1 MTAVRRLPLTPRAL
15 MLVPL
20 LAVLADQ
27 ARVTLACAP
36 GGQSCLE
43 TAGQGSLGAAGVV
56 VLVLYALGVA
66 VGVGRLL
73 LRQQRLLPRWL
84 IGAAGVAAVCGGQAL
99 LAGTIG
105 DPGALGGGWLE
116 LLAMCAVAGGVIALA
131 LRLAPAIV
139 RSLRPGAPRL
149 RPIAVFAVAAPT
161 PVGRRVL
168 APLATAA
175 AGRAPPLTL
184 R

>member
-1 MTAVRRLPLTPRAL
+1 MTAVRRLPLTLRAL
-15 MLVPL
+15 MLIPL

-27 ARVTLACAP
+27 ARVTFACAP
-36 GGQSCLE
+36 GDQSCLE
-43 TAGQGSLGAAGVV
+43 TAGHGLLGTAG
-56 VLVLYALGVA
+56 VLVLVVYALVLA
-66 VGVGRLL
+66 FGVGRLL
-73 LRQQRLLPRWL
+73 VREQRLLPRWL

-105 DPGALGGGWLE
+105 DAGALGGGWLE
-116 LLAMCAVAGGVIALA
+116 LLAMCAAAGGVIALA
-131 LRLAPAIV
+131 LRVAPAIV
-139 RSLRPGAPRL
+139 RSLRPSAPRL
-149 RPIAVFAVAAPT
+149 RPVAIFAVAAPT
-161 PVGRRVL
+161 AVAQRAV

>member
-1 MTAVRRLPLTPRAL
+1 MTAVRRLPLTLRAL

-43 TAGQGSLGAAGVV
+43 TAGQGSLGAVGVV
-56 VLVLYALGVA
+56 VFVLYALVLA
-66 VGVGRLL
+66 FGVGRLL
-73 LRQQRLLPRWL
+73 VREQRLLSRWL
-84 IGAAGVAAVCGGQAL
+84 IGAAGLVAVCGGQAL

-105 DPGALGGGWLE
+105 DAGALGGGWLE
-116 LLAMCAVAGGVIALA
+116 LLAICAAAGGVIALA
-131 LRLAPAIV
+131 VRLAPAIV
-139 RSLRPGAPRL
+139 RSLRASAPRL
-149 RPIAVFAVAAPT
+149 RPVAIFAVAAPT
-161 PVGRRVL
+161 AVARRSP

>member
-1 MTAVRRLPLTPRAL
+1 VAAVRRLPLTLRAL

-20 LAVLADQ
+20 LAVLVDQ

-36 GGQSCLE
+36 GDQSCLE
-43 TAGQGSLGAAGVV
+43 AAGQGPLGAAGVL
-56 VLVLYALGVA
+56 VLVLYALVLA
-66 VGVGRLL
+66 FGVGRLL

-84 IGAAGVAAVCGGQAL
+84 VGAAGIAAVCGGQAL

-105 DPGALGGGWLE
+105 DAGALGGGWLE
-116 LLAMCAVAGGVIALA
+116 LLAMCAAAGGVVALA
-131 LRLAPAIV
+131 LRVAPAI
-139 RSLRPGAPRL
+139 RSLRPSAPRL
-149 RPIAVFAVAAPT
+149 RPVAIFAVAAPT
-161 PVGRRVL
+161 AVARRAL

>member
-1 MTAVRRLPLTPRAL
+1 VTAVRRLPLTLRAL
-15 MLVPL
+15 TLVPL

-27 ARVTLACAP
+27 ARVACAP
-36 GGQSCLE
+36 GSQSCLE

-56 VLVLYALGVA
+56 GLALYALVLA
-66 VGVGRLL
+66 FGVGRLL
-73 LRQQRLLPRWL
+73 LREQRLLPRWL
-84 IGAAGVAAVCGGQAL
+84 IGAAGIAAVCGGQAL

-116 LLAMCAVAGGVIALA
+116 LLAMCAAAGGVIALA
-131 LRLAPAIV
+131 VRVAPAIV
-139 RSLRPGAPRL
+139 GSLQPGAPRL
-149 RPIAVFAVAAPT
+149 RAIAIFAVAAPT
-161 PVGRRVL
+161 PVARRVL